1 MRIGFL
7 DLATNIG
14 WAAGPSGADPQF
26 GSHKLPSTGEDIGRF
41 LVAYHTFLND
51 WIAFYSLQYVGFEA
65 PIHTGKKTS
74 FNTAR
79 KLIALAAHTEFVCTK
94 RGARCE
100 EANLMTM
107 KKGFA
112 GHGRAGKEDMI
123 HIAKRYGWAVK
134 TDHEAD
140 ALGGWVLAVT
150 KLAPHDA
157 GRFLA
162 GPLGA
167 RPLKKVPA

>member
-14 WAAGPSGADPQF
+14 WAAGPSGSDPQF
-26 GSHKLPSTGEDIGRF
+26 GSHKLPSTGEDIGKF
-41 LVAYHTFLND
+41 LSAYDTFLND
-51 WIAFYSLQYVGFEA
+51 WISFYELGFVGFEA
-65 PIHTGKKTS
+65 PIHTGKKTA
-74 FNTAR
+74 FGTVR
-79 KLIALAAHTEFVCTK
+79 KLVALAAHTEFVCYRRMIK
-94 RGARCE
+94 CQ
-100 EANLMTM
+100 EAHVGTI
-107 KKGFA
+107 KKSFA
-112 GHGRAGKEDMI
+112 GSGRAQKPDMM
-123 HIAKRYGWAVK
+123 HIAKRYGWPVK

-140 ALGGWVLAVT
+140 ALAGFVLAVT
-150 KLAPHDA
+150 KLAPQDA